1 MLFVQVIL
9 GGSAVCGY
17 IDVQYPL
24 VLGVVTFGVLIIATV
39 YAARQL
45 GSKSTLFRTGIAAI
59 ADYVVQI
66 ILGFIALG
74 TNSGV
79 VIIVHLT
86 NAFVLGV
93 LVTYLISFA
102 DSAER
107 ASTSLHSQ
115 PPTASPG
122 TMRALSHRNYTPNS
136 LRYPPLMLSGC
147 FPSPA

>member
-1 MLFVQVIL
+1 M
-9 GGSAVCGY
+9 GSCN
-17 IDVQYPL
+17 L
-24 VLGVVTFGVLIIATV
+24 GVLIVATA
-39 YAARQL
+39 YAASEL

-79 VIIVHLT
+79 VVLVRLT

-102 DSAER
+102 DSADK
-107 ASTSLHSQ
+107 ASLTCYHRLKPYSEG
-115 PPTASPG
+115 PG
-122 TMRALSHRNYTPNS
+122 YFLSN
-136 LRYPPLMLSGC
+136 MLL
-147 FPSPA
+147 